1 MPIDKIKDIKTKHKI
16 SIPEGRYEIKL
27 TYSNRFKVVM
37 PILLN
42 VKGFEG
48 IRIHS
53 GNSVKDTDGCI
64 LVGINHKNE
73 KLLSSQ
79 TTYQNLYNLIQIGQ
93 YNKQKTYITIRN
105 T

>member
-1 MPIDKIKDIKTKHKI
+1 MPTDKIKELKIKHKI
-16 SIPEGRYEIKL
+16 SIPEGRYEIKF

-42 VKGFEG
+42 VRGFEG
-48 IRIHS
+48 IRIHA
-53 GNSVKDTDGCI
+53 GNTVKDTEGCI
-64 LVGINHKNE
+64 LVGIHHKNE
-73 KLLSSQ
+73 KLLASQ

-105 T
+105 S